1 MTVFKSHVAP
11 FAVALSLA
19 TPLASQDASRF
30 PDPARASW
38 VDEYLTTLFRAG
50 ALSGSVLLARGDTIL
65 YQGAFGWADRP
76 GGRKLTVE
84 TPIAVASILKPLTSS
99 MSLILVGQG
108 KLSLEDRVSKW
119 FPLFPSADQ
128 ISVEFLMSH
137 RSGIQHRISRTGYD
151 YEAQT
156 ASSMVPMIA
165 AESLLFAPGKRRVY
179 SSMGYV
185 VLARILELASG
196 KPYSQLLDELIL
208 APAGARNSF
217 DATRP
222 GTLPFHAMPYFQ
234 GPDGEIRRPAR
245 NLSFIEGAG
254 SLYSTPADLFAI
266 FSMMDRGGYGSAA
279 RERQIRPAFA
289 WTGLTDGFRAV
300 LQRDS
305 TGVVMIFATNFVNGS
320 GDWILRDLPR
330 IARGETIT
338 APATPTPGVVSL
350 RPEAMRALGGS
361 YGFAPGLWTALEFV
375 SPKAAF
381 AGDYLLLPTSD
392 STLFS
397 VTDYAVIRAERG
409 TDGRVTG
416 LRWGDGNLVFP
427 RHP

>member
-1 MTVFKSHVAP
+1 MLRKSLPLGSMFV
-11 FAVALSLA
+11 LLA
-19 TPLASQDASRF
+19 GPASGQDQGASRF
-30 PDPARASW
+30 PDPARAAR
-38 VDEYLTTLFRAG
+38 VETYLATLFKVG

-99 MSLILVGQG
+99 MSLMLAEQG
-108 KLSLEDRVSKW
+108 KLSLGDKVATW
-119 FPLFPSADQ
+119 FPQFPSADQ
-128 ISVEFLMSH
+128 ITVEFLMSH
-137 RSGIQHRISRTGYD
+137 RSGIQHRLSRTGYD

-156 ASSMVPMIA
+156 AASMVPLIA
-165 AESLLFAPGKRRVY
+165 AESLLFVPGTRRVY

-185 VLARILELASG
+185 VLARLLELASG
-196 KPYSQLLDELIL
+196 RPYWRLLEDLIL

-222 GTLPFHAMPYFQ
+222 GKLPPHAMPYFQ
-234 GPDGEIRRPAR
+234 GDDGEISRPAR

-279 RERQIRPAFA
+279 RERQIRPTVS
-289 WTGLTDGFRAV
+289 WTGLTDGYRAV
-300 LQRDS
+300 LRRDS
-305 TGVVMIFATNFVNGS
+305 TGVVVILATNFVNGS

-330 IARGETIT
+330 IARGESVTP
-338 APATPTPGVVSL
+338 PAVPNPTVVAL
-350 RPEAMRALGGS
+350 RPEAMKALGGS
-361 YGFAPGLWTALEFV
+361 YGFVPGLWTPLEFV

-416 LRWGDGNLVFP
+416 LRWGEGNLVFP
-427 RHP
+427 RRP